1 MFNMSGEVILFDGRS
16 HIFLVQLILI
26 VIINFQIISSAA
38 LFGLILLNAFYLH
51 FLVALK
57 SLIRFFLISGKTRV

>member
-16 HIFLVQLILI
+16 HIFLVQLIFI

-51 FLVALK
+51 K
-57 SLIRFFLISGKTRV
+57 SLIRFFLISSKTRV